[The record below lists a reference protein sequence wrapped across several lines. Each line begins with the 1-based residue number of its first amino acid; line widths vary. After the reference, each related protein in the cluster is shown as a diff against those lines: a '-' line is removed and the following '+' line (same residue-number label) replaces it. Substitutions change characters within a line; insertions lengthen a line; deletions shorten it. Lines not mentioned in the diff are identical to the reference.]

1 MMVMELHDI
10 FLQLKKGD
18 FSKFDEFYE
27 CSKKVIFYNILS
39 YCKNYDLSEDLLQE
53 TYVKFLSKIDKI
65 DDEVNVLGY
74 LMTTSKNIVLDFFKK
89 NNKILY
95 QDEEIIIPSNDPHQ
109 VDEIELVEK
118 IKKILNQKEF
128 LIFILHVLDDMTF
141 EEIKKIV
148 NKPLGTVL
156 WSYNNAIKKIRK
168 EMEVRV

>member
-1 MMVMELHDI
+1 MELHEI

-18 FSKFDEFYE
+18 FSKFDEFYD

-53 TYVKFLSKIDKI
+53 TYVKFLSNIDKI
-65 DDEVNVLGY
+65 NDKVNVLGY

-95 QDEEIIIPSNDPHQ
+95 QDKEIVISCDDHHQ
-109 VDEIELVEK
+109 IDEKELVNK

-128 LIFILHVLDDMTF
+128 LIFILHVLDEMTF
-141 EEIKKIV
+141 EEIKKVV
-148 NKPLGTVL
+148 NKPLGTIL
-156 WSYNNAIKKIRK
+156 WTYNTALKKLRK
-168 EMEVRV
+168 EMGVIK